1 MTTVRVLLFIAAVK
15 QWHLHQ
21 LDVDNVFL
29 HGDLNEEVYM
39 QLPPGFFNP
48 NDPPVCK
55 LKKSLYGLKQ
65 ASRQWFSKLSS
76 SLLHFGFIQAKSN
89 PILFIKQTSNSL
101 MTVLIY
107 VGDVIIASN
116 DIAEIATVKQFL
128 RVSFPIQDLG
138 ELKYFLGIEVARSA
152 EGIVLCQ
159 IKYALDMLADSGFS
173 GAKPVSFPMESTLK
187 LTAHD
192 NCHTRTSRRPVKKLI
207 SRLEKRTDI

>member
-1 MTTVRVLLFIAAVK
+1 MTTVRVLLSITAIK
-15 QWHLHQ
+15 QWHLQQ

-29 HGDLNEEVYM
+29 YGDLNEEIYM

-48 NDPPVCK
+48 NNPPVCK
-55 LKKSLYGLKQ
+55 LKRSLYELKQ
-65 ASRQWFSKLSS
+65 ASGQWFSKLSS

-89 PILFIKQTSNSL
+89 PSLFIKQTSNSF

-107 VGDVIIASN
+107 VDDVIIASN
-116 DIAEIATVKQFL
+116 DLAEIATVKQFL
-128 RVSFPIQDLG
+128 RASFPIKDLG
-138 ELKYFLGIEVARSA
+138 ELKYFLGIEVARSV

-159 IKYALDMLADSGFS
+159 RKYVLDVLADSGFS

-192 NCHTRTSRRPVKKLI
+192 NCHTRTSR
-207 SRLEKRTDI
+207 

>member
-1 MTTVRVLLFIAAVK
+1 MTTVRVLLSITAIK
-15 QWHLHQ
+15 QWHLQQ

-29 HGDLNEEVYM
+29 YGDLNEEVYM

-48 NDPPVCK
+48 NNPPVCK
-55 LKKSLYGLKQ
+55 LKRSLYELKQ
-65 ASRQWFSKLSS
+65 ASGQWFSKLSS

-89 PILFIKQTSNSL
+89 PSLFIKQTSNSF

-107 VGDVIIASN
+107 VDDVIIASN
-116 DIAEIATVKQFL
+116 DLAEIATVKQFL
-128 RVSFPIQDLG
+128 RASFPIKDLG
-138 ELKYFLGIEVARSA
+138 ELKYFLGIEVARSV

-159 IKYALDMLADSGFS
+159 RKYVLDVLADSGFS

-192 NCHTRTSRRPVKKLI
+192 NCHTRTSR
-207 SRLEKRTDI
+207 